1 MSEARYEWV
10 NASKNVQN
18 EHPLIKTPEHMVLGQ
33 ILPEEFPTPPDRPTA
48 IVFEA
53 MFLCSPQVEPGMMPT
68 SNEKEQKG
76 ISDLSIRLK

>member
-1 MSEARYEWV
+1 MGQFLKKPPEC
-10 NASKNVQN
+10 ASAD
-18 EHPLIKTPEHMVLGQ
+18 KTPEHVVLDL
-33 ILPEEFPTPPDRPTA
+33 IHPEEFPALPDIPKA

-53 MFLCSPQVEPGMMPT
+53 MFLCSPEVEPGMKAT

>member
-1 MSEARYEWV
+1 
-10 NASKNVQN
+10 
-18 EHPLIKTPEHMVLGQ
+18 MVLDL
-33 ILPEEFPTPPDRPTA
+33 ILPEEFSALPDRPTA

-53 MFLCSPQVEPGMMPT
+53 MFLCSPEVEPGMMPT

>member
-1 MSEARYEWV
+1 MGQCLKKRPEW
-10 NASKNVQN
+10 ASAD
-18 EHPLIKTPEHMVLGQ
+18 KTPEHMVLDQ
-33 ILPEEFPTPPDRPTA
+33 ILSEGFPALPDRPTT

-53 MFLCSPQVEPGMMPT
+53 MSLSSTEVELDMMPK

>member
-1 MSEARYEWV
+1 
-10 NASKNVQN
+10 
-18 EHPLIKTPEHMVLGQ
+18 MVLDL
-33 ILPEEFPTPPDRPTA
+33 ILPEEFSALPDRPTA

-53 MFLCSPQVEPGMMPT
+53 MFLSSPQVEPGMMPT